1 MIRTIVGLAVAGFV
15 MKRACPRA
23 YEQAVQAA
31 TDIIDSA
38 ADITTALRGQVKAY
52 TSEAAQDAS
61 QRLQAV
67 DPAAI
72 ANLRAMLDGDAQ
84 QPAQSQQHTAR
95 RVVRRP

>member
-23 YEQAVQAA
+23 YGQAVQAA

-61 QRLQAV
+61 QRLKAV
-67 DPAAI
+67 DPKAVEE
-72 ANLRAMLDGDAQ
+72 LRKLLG
-84 QPAQSQQHTAR
+84 
-95 RVVRRP
+95 

>member
-38 ADITTALRGQVKAY
+38 ADLTTAVRGQVKAY
-52 TSEAAQDAS
+52 TSEAAADAT
-61 QRLQAV
+61 QRLHAV
-67 DPAAI
+67 NPAAI
-72 ANLRAMLDGDAQ
+72 EELRALLDGQQLQ
-84 QPAQSQQHTAR
+84 QPQPQHR
-95 RVVRRP
+95 PVRRRP

>member
-67 DPAAI
+67 NPQAI
-72 ANLRAMLDGDAQ
+72 AELRALLDEQPQPAQ
-84 QPAQSQQHTAR
+84 QPTAPR
-95 RVVRRP
+95 RAMHRRP

>member
-67 DPAAI
+67 NPQAI
-72 ANLRAMLDGDAQ
+72 AELRTLLDEQPQPAQ
-84 QPAQSQQHTAR
+84 QPTAQHR
-95 RVVRRP
+95 PVRRRP

>member
-52 TSEAAQDAS
+52 TSEAAADAT

-67 DPAAI
+67 NPAAI
-72 ANLRAMLDGDAQ
+72 EELRALLDGQQPQ
-84 QPAQSQQHTAR
+84 QPAQQHRPTPR
-95 RVVRRP
+95 RRP

>member
-1 MIRTIVGLAVAGFV
+1 MIRTIVGLAVAGFIA
-15 MKRACPRA
+15 KRACPRA

-52 TSEAAQDAS
+52 TSEAAQDAT

-67 DPAAI
+67 NPQAI
-72 ANLRAMLDGDAQ
+72 EELRKLLG
-84 QPAQSQQHTAR
+84 
-95 RVVRRP
+95 